1 MPFDIA
7 SRQILGTRSHQ
18 EDDFAVA
25 EFYGG
30 ALLILADGMGGHAG
44 GDVAASL
51 AVERFGAAFR
61 QADSQ
66 NVAVRLER
74 GLDTANA
81 AIADRIAEDLN
92 LEGMGCTVV
101 GVWMVADQLG
111 FISVGDSPLWC
122 LRASGFDRLNEDHS
136 MAGLMEEA
144 GDDLSDPASRLAYT
158 KARNMLRSSVQGEA
172 IDLVDRR
179 DRIAM
184 AAGDMIVLASDGIL
198 TLDVDEIA
206 PLAESLAGRDSE
218 TVAATLI
225 GAVVARDN
233 PRQDNAT
240 IIVGQA
246 LLPA

>member
-1 MPFDIA
+1 
-7 SRQILGTRSHQ
+7 
-18 EDDFAVA
+18 
-25 EFYGG
+25 
-30 ALLILADGMGGHAG
+30 
-44 GDVAASL
+44 
-51 AVERFGAAFR
+51 
-61 QADSQ
+61 
-66 NVAVRLER
+66 
-74 GLDTANA
+74 
-81 AIADRIAEDLN
+81 
-92 LEGMGCTVV
+92 
-101 GVWMVADQLG
+101 
-111 FISVGDSPLWC
+111 
-122 LRASGFDRLNEDHS
+122 

-206 PLAESLAGRDSE
+206 SLAESLAGRDSE

-233 PRQDNAT
+233 SRQDNAT